1 MKKVKK
7 ERNGK
12 SIGPVEPVSYNRS
25 ILAAFEKQSRGK
37 ICPICNVKFSLAS
50 YKTHMN
56 SCKVAEDDDEVEV
69 LASYTREE
77 AVLMRAGPAIVL
89 EEEESYSEKSENPP
103 KKRRTGER
111 ELEVTEV
118 TAAASTSERIESE
131 AFHFEVPGPSGIDE
145 NLEVPSVSSE
155 VTEIVENVERVI
167 KSSPEWNNQRRRST
181 RLLQNSQN
189 SQNKEIR
196 NEAIKKESAKISEV
210 IQAIENFENR
220 IANADHRW
228 PYYMRYT
235 VRILKRV
242 ISTEKFD
249 GTYYSDDFWLP
260 SDTITFYRFVD
271 LLSESAKC
279 LLVRLFIRKCGWY
292 QLEKLEQKYPE
303 IPNIE
308 EAAVELTRWNF
319 VSDDSSLK
327 TLDDALRISDVT
339 VLKNVAKKFKIDGN
353 KNRQEL
359 VQSLKK
365 FAQSQQ
371 SIFGGTGSVEVAILK
386 SLKKELGTC
395 LKVNDDFV
403 DLFRCLFTIYCP
415 VTTNSANVI
424 DNPTASNVYQDLLY
438 MMNSVEKG
446 EVIFPALN
454 PCPNISSFY
463 KDRQML
469 IEYVTAKSLETS
481 IVLQMTNG
489 NHEVALDLAIDAKD
503 FIDQMPESHKRY
515 YESLEIHERKFT
527 SIWVH
532 TRCCGHATT
541 LLEKQ
546 KKWGMAVEWQKD
558 LLIINKDV
566 QSYCLDSRGLW
577 WDRMLLNLDS
587 HMKEKQEC
595 AKMIQLAIKDTS
607 VLDKELLSI
616 QDRALK
622 LKEMPSDFRPPLN
635 IGTPQKKTITGRTIA
650 KNLGD
655 GRLNRFVFRDEE
667 KEEDVEC
674 SVEEVVR
681 RWYLEKEGY
690 TIGVHDEGATWHT
703 IFGLLFYDII
713 FSTNGELASTWH
725 SEVQDC
731 PSDLSNTLYSKRKQK
746 FEERF
751 QWMVDAEQEL
761 IEDNIRKIWELKK
774 NETNRECSWKHFP
787 DGAEDCVGLFQ
798 CIPRPAMIAIFRRLA
813 ENYRNSRSGF
823 PDLTLWNPE
832 KKTVTV
838 VEVKGPGDRLSTKQ
852 RLWLAFFA
860 DNGITAEVCH
870 VEAQNSR
877 LLM

>member
-12 SIGPVEPVSYNRS
+12 SVGPVEPVSYNRS

-56 SCKVAEDDDEVEV
+56 SCKVADDDDEVEV

-103 KKRRTGER
+103 KKRRSGEI
-111 ELEVTEV
+111 ELEVTKV
-118 TAAASTSERIESE
+118 TEAASTSERIESE
-131 AFHFEVPGPSGIDE
+131 AFHFDVPGPSGSDE

-220 IANADHRW
+220 IANSDHRW

-359 VQSLKK
+359 IQSLKR

-386 SLKKELGTC
+386 SLRRARNLFES
-395 LKVNDDFV
+395 NDDFV
-403 DLFRCLFTIYCP
+403 DLFR
-415 VTTNSANVI
+415 
-424 DNPTASNVYQDLLY
+424 
-438 MMNSVEKG
+438 
-446 EVIFPALN
+446 
-454 PCPNISSFY
+454 
-463 KDRQML
+463 
-469 IEYVTAKSLETS
+469 
-481 IVLQMTNG
+481 
-489 NHEVALDLAIDAKD
+489 
-503 FIDQMPESHKRY
+503 
-515 YESLEIHERKFT
+515 
-527 SIWVH
+527 
-532 TRCCGHATT
+532 
-541 LLEKQ
+541 
-546 KKWGMAVEWQKD
+546 
-558 LLIINKDV
+558 
-566 QSYCLDSRGLW
+566 
-577 WDRMLLNLDS
+577 
-587 HMKEKQEC
+587 
-595 AKMIQLAIKDTS
+595 
-607 VLDKELLSI
+607 
-616 QDRALK
+616 
-622 LKEMPSDFRPPLN
+622 
-635 IGTPQKKTITGRTIA
+635 
-650 KNLGD
+650 
-655 GRLNRFVFRDEE
+655 
-667 KEEDVEC
+667 
-674 SVEEVVR
+674 
-681 RWYLEKEGY
+681 
-690 TIGVHDEGATWHT
+690 
-703 IFGLLFYDII
+703 
-713 FSTNGELASTWH
+713 
-725 SEVQDC
+725 
-731 PSDLSNTLYSKRKQK
+731 
-746 FEERF
+746 
-751 QWMVDAEQEL
+751 
-761 IEDNIRKIWELKK
+761 
-774 NETNRECSWKHFP
+774 
-787 DGAEDCVGLFQ
+787 
-798 CIPRPAMIAIFRRLA
+798 
-813 ENYRNSRSGF
+813 
-823 PDLTLWNPE
+823 
-832 KKTVTV
+832 
-838 VEVKGPGDRLSTKQ
+838 
-852 RLWLAFFA
+852 
-860 DNGITAEVCH
+860 
-870 VEAQNSR
+870 
-877 LLM
+877 